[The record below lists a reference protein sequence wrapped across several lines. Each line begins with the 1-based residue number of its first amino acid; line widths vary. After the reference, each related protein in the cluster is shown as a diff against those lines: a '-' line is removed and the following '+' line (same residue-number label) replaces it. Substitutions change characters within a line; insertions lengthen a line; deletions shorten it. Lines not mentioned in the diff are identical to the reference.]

1 MVKFICS
8 FMLFFAAAVL
18 HGQSIEG
25 IWQTIDDESG
35 QPKSHIMISASNGIY
50 AGTVIKLL
58 PAATTTVCDK
68 CPGDKKGKP
77 ITGMTVLEGLK
88 PYKDYYSYGTILDP
102 ANGKSYKCSVWLK
115 DENTL
120 EVRGYIGISLIGR
133 TQEWQRVK

>member
-1 MVKFICS
+1 MKHILTILFLSS
-8 FMLFFAAAVL
+8 FALL

-25 IWQTIDDESG
+25 VWQTIDDESG
-35 QPKSHIMISASNGIY
+35 QPKSHIRIGATNGVY
-50 AGTVIKLL
+50 SGTVIELL
-58 PAATTTVCDK
+58 PAATTSVCDN

-77 ITGMTVLEGLK
+77 IEGMTVLEGLK
-88 PYKDYYSYGTILDP
+88 PYKDYFSYGTILDP

-133 TQEWQRVK
+133 TQQWHRVK